1 MRRWLPP
8 ATPPRRRDGQRRAA
22 LLFAAVPEK
31 QGVNDVAERAFR
43 RHYGQVY
50 RYVRRR
56 TGDHDR
62 AEELT
67 QQVFADAAASLRETG
82 SPTLA
87 WLYTVAKRRFADE
100 VRRNARGAL
109 AIAEVPAETREYGAT
124 LAAALSAALARLP
137 EAQRQVV
144 VLKLIRGARF
154 AEIGHVLGVSEA
166 AAKMRFV
173 RALEALRAELEQ
185 EGVEP

>member
-1 MRRWLPP
+1 M
-8 ATPPRRRDGQRRAA
+8 
-22 LLFAAVPEK
+22 
-31 QGVNDVAERAFR
+31 NDVAERAFR
-43 RHYGQVY
+43 RHYGNVY

-56 TGDHDR
+56 THDHDR

-82 SPTLA
+82 SPPLA

-100 VRRNARGAL
+100 VRRDAQAGAV
-109 AIAEVPAETREYGAT
+109 AIAAAPDMETREYGLDVT
-124 LAAALSAALARLP
+124 HALSTALARLP
-137 EAQRQVV
+137 EAQRQVA
-144 VLKLIRGARF
+144 VLKLVRGARF
-154 AEIGHVLGVSEA
+154 AEIGTLLGVTEA

-185 EGVEP
+185 EGIEP

>member
-1 MRRWLPP
+1 M
-8 ATPPRRRDGQRRAA
+8 A
-22 LLFAAVPEK
+22 EK
-31 QGVNDVAERAFR
+31 QDVNDVAERAFR

-50 RYVRRR
+50 RFVRRR
-56 TGDHDR
+56 TADHHR

-67 QQVFADAAASLRETG
+67 QQVFADAAASLRESS

-100 VRRNARGAL
+100 VRRSVRGDTL
-109 AIAEVPAETREYGAT
+109 AVAAAPAEAREYGRDVTVSLRDAV
-124 LAAALSAALARLP
+124 ARLP
-137 EAQRQVV
+137 QGQRDVV
-144 VLKLIRGARF
+144 VLKLLRGARF
-154 AEIGHVLGVSEA
+154 AEIGRLLGVSEE

-185 EGVEP
+185 EGIEP

>member
-1 MRRWLPP
+1 
-8 ATPPRRRDGQRRAA
+8 
-22 LLFAAVPEK
+22 VPEK
-31 QGVNDVAERAFR
+31 QGVDDVADRAFR
-43 RHYGQVY
+43 RHYGNVY

-56 TGDHDR
+56 THDHHR

-82 SPTLA
+82 SPPLA

-100 VRRNARGAL
+100 VRREAQASAL
-109 AIAEVPAETREYGAT
+109 AITAVPEADSREYGSDV
-124 LAAALSAALARLP
+124 AAALSRALAALP
-137 EAQRQVV
+137 EAQRQVA
-144 VLKLIRGARF
+144 VLKLVRGARF
-154 AEIGHVLGVSEA
+154 AEIGRMLGVSEA

-185 EGVEP
+185 EGVSP

>member
-1 MRRWLPP
+1 V
-8 ATPPRRRDGQRRAA
+8 A
-22 LLFAAVPEK
+22 EK
-31 QGVNDVAERAFR
+31 RGVNGLAERAFR

-56 TGDHDR
+56 TGNHHR

-67 QQVFADAAASLRETG
+67 QQVFADAVASLRDSS

-100 VRRNARGAL
+100 LRRAARTETLQMADAGATRDYGRDVAGAL
-109 AIAEVPAETREYGAT
+109 SGALT
-124 LAAALSAALARLP
+124 RLP
-137 EAQRQVV
+137 NGQREVV
-144 VLKLIRGARF
+144 VLKLLRGARF
-154 AEIGHVLGVSEA
+154 AEIGESLGISPE

-173 RALEALRAELEQ
+173 RALEALRADLEE
-185 EGVEP
+185 EGVQP

>member
-1 MRRWLPP
+1 M
-8 ATPPRRRDGQRRAA
+8 A
-22 LLFAAVPEK
+22 EK

-50 RYVRRR
+50 RFVRRR
-56 TGDHDR
+56 TADHHR

-67 QQVFADAAASLRETG
+67 QQVFADAAASLRESS

-100 VRRNARGAL
+100 VRRSVRGDTL
-109 AIAEVPAETREYGAT
+109 AVAAAPAEAREYGRDVTVSLRDAV
-124 LAAALSAALARLP
+124 ARLP
-137 EAQRQVV
+137 QGQRDVV
-144 VLKLIRGARF
+144 VLKLLRGARF
-154 AEIGHVLGVSEA
+154 AEIGRLLGVSEE

-185 EGVEP
+185 EGIEP

>member
-1 MRRWLPP
+1 M
-8 ATPPRRRDGQRRAA
+8 
-22 LLFAAVPEK
+22 PEK

-56 TGDHDR
+56 TRDHHR

-67 QQVFADAAASLRETG
+67 QQVFADAAASLCETG

-100 VRRNARGAL
+100 VRRNAQGRTL
-109 AIAEVPAETREYGAT
+109 AIAAAPSTETREYGPD

-137 EAQRQVV
+137 EGQRQVA
-144 VLKLIRGARF
+144 VLKLVRGTRF
-154 AEIGHVLGVSEA
+154 AEIGRILGVSEA

-185 EGVEP
+185 EGIAP

>member
-1 MRRWLPP
+1 
-8 ATPPRRRDGQRRAA
+8 
-22 LLFAAVPEK
+22 VPEK
-31 QGVNDVAERAFR
+31 QGVDDVAERAFK
-43 RHYGQVY
+43 RHYGNVY

-56 TGDHDR
+56 THDHDR

-100 VRRNARGAL
+100 VRRTAQANAL
-109 AIAEVPAETREYGAT
+109 AVAVAPDGETREYGPD
-124 LAAALSAALARLP
+124 AAHALTAALARLP
-137 EAQRQVV
+137 EAQRQVA
-144 VLKLIRGARF
+144 VLKLVRGAPF
-154 AEIGHVLGVSEA
+154 AEIGGLLGVSEA

-173 RALEALRAELEQ
+173 RALEALRTELEQ
-185 EGVEP
+185 EGVTP

>member
-1 MRRWLPP
+1 M
-8 ATPPRRRDGQRRAA
+8 A
-22 LLFAAVPEK
+22 EK
-31 QGVNDVAERAFR
+31 QDVNDVAERAFR

-50 RYVRRR
+50 RFVRRR
-56 TGDHDR
+56 TADHHR

-67 QQVFADAAASLRETG
+67 QQVFADAAASLRESS

-100 VRRNARGAL
+100 VRRSVRGDTL
-109 AIAEVPAETREYGAT
+109 AVAAAPAEAREYGRDVT
-124 LAAALSAALARLP
+124 VALRDAVARLP
-137 EAQRQVV
+137 QGQRDVV
-144 VLKLIRGARF
+144 VLKLLRGARF
-154 AEIGHVLGVSEA
+154 AEIGRLLGVSEE

-185 EGVEP
+185 EGIEP